1 MNVVVGPFSVFEI
14 PSGATA
20 SLLRSKRQIV
30 STIPCA
36 SIRAVTVRQ
45 LSASESF
52 FVSPERIASSVA
64 WQQGLSSKIT
74 REQQIPCWASLGFF
88 PGCRGLEAS
97 LGRRQR
103 RITYASIHTFAVW
116 QFCFHIITLLI
127 FQASSH
133 SSISSVKSSSIKE
146 DLCLPYLNVTCHGV
160 CTSIERPVSCLA
172 PNAACFIQTAKKNH
186 F

>member
-1 MNVVVGPFSVFEI
+1 MGHSPFRGNLLKWQLSSISTLFHFKRQQAASWFLTVMNVVVGPFSVFEI

-20 SLLRSKRQIV
+20 SLLRSKRQVV

-52 FVSPERIASSVA
+52 FVSSERIASSVA
-64 WQQGLSSKIT
+64 WQQDLSSKIT

-97 LGRRQR
+97 LGRARQP
-103 RITYASIHTFAVW
+103 A
-116 QFCFHIITLLI
+116 
-127 FQASSH
+127 FQ
-133 SSISSVKSSSIKE
+133 IETVV
-146 DLCLPYLNVTCHGV
+146 CLT
-160 CTSIERPVSCLA
+160 
-172 PNAACFIQTAKKNH
+172 
-186 F
+186 

>member
-20 SLLRSKRQIV
+20 SLLRSKSQIV
-30 STIPCA
+30 SKIPCA

-52 FVSPERIASSVA
+52 FVSSERIASSVA
-64 WQQGLSSKIT
+64 WQQVLSSKIT

-103 RITYASIHTFAVW
+103 RITYASIHTFAPSRCGNSVSISSLFLFFKR
-116 QFCFHIITLLI
+116 QVTLP
-127 FQASSH
+127 FQASSQA
-133 SSISSVKSSSIKE
+133 
-146 DLCLPYLNVTCHGV
+146 
-160 CTSIERPVSCLA
+160 VSRKTFVFL
-172 PNAACFIQTAKKNH
+172 T
-186 F
+186 

>member
-20 SLLRSKRQIV
+20 SLLRSKRQV
-30 STIPCA
+30 VPTIPCA

-52 FVSPERIASSVA
+52 FVLSERSFNAASGVA

-97 LGRRQR
+97 LV
-103 RITYASIHTFAVW
+103 SLFL
-116 QFCFHIITLLI
+116 F
-127 FQASSH
+127 
-133 SSISSVKSSSIKE
+133 SSVKSLFNFKRQDKQYQGYLEVSFLPTSPSCFVRLAHDLNPFNTFQLTPFPFPSS
-146 DLCLPYLNVTCHGV
+146 LCLKSPTRRFLLIIY
-160 CTSIERPVSCLA
+160 
-172 PNAACFIQTAKKNH
+172 
-186 F
+186 

>member
-1 MNVVVGPFSVFEI
+1 MLLLDHS
-14 PSGATA
+14 PS
-20 SLLRSKRQIV
+20 LRSRA
-30 STIPCA
+30 PG
-36 SIRAVTVRQ
+36 SINDSLRFHPRRHGAATLCIRVILCFIRTFN
-45 LSASESF
+45 A
-52 FVSPERIASSVA
+52 ASSVA

-146 DLCLPYLNVTCHGV
+146 DLCFPYLNVTCHGV
-160 CTSIERPVSCLA
+160 SAEA
-172 PNAACFIQTAKKNH
+172 PSGSPLFSL
-186 F
+186 